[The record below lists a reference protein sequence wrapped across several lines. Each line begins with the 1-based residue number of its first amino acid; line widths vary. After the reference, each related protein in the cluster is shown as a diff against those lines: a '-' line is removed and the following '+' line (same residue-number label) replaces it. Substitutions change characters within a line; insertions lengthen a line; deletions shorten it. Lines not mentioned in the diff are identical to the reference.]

1 MLLDLEYLRHP
12 EEEIVAES
20 VVDDLVDVARRK
32 DDAHVVKADVDEKVV
47 MALAKG
53 WKMSREDRTPPS
65 NQKDRE
71 YTQSFRDRSQLR
83 DEDAA
88 VGVPVARHLARLGDE
103 VAARGDAGEGWD
115 RGLGAGGP
123 LMLLLLLLR
132 MERAVV
138 ALQQMN
144 ELNS

>member
-53 WKMSREDRTPPS
+53 
-65 NQKDRE
+65 
-71 YTQSFRDRSQLR
+71 QSFRDRSQLR